1 MGVRFTLVEEPRIL
15 AALLDSL
22 REANPAEH
30 GKPVTLELPATD
42 AKVPVRLRTSV
53 LIADD
58 SLASRGMIAQQLRR
72 HGYSVTLAKDGE
84 EALQVAKSRQPDLIL
99 LDILMPK
106 LSGLAVLRRLKSD
119 ATTRDIPVVV
129 LSSLAEE
136 NDARVLAEG
145 ACGYIAKSHTSP
157 EQLPIVVERTFEH
170 LLATRQLQH

>member
-1 MGVRFTLVEEPRIL
+1 
-15 AALLDSL
+15 
-22 REANPAEH
+22 
-30 GKPVTLELPATD
+30 
-42 AKVPVRLRTSV
+42 
-53 LIADD
+53 
-58 SLASRGMIAQQLRR
+58 
-72 HGYSVTLAKDGE
+72 
-84 EALQVAKSRQPDLIL
+84 
-99 LDILMPK
+99 MPK